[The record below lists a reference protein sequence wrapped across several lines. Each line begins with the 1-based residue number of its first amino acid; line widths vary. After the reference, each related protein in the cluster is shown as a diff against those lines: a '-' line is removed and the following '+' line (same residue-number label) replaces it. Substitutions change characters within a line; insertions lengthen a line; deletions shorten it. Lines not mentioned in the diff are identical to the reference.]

1 MKQAMRENSQTSNAD
16 AANVSRLML
25 RLALA
30 AVALAVVVIMLGAW
44 TRLVHAG
51 LGCPDWPGCYG
62 FLTVPQSD
70 AHIAIANARF
80 PTTPVDVAKGWPE
93 MIHRYAAGTLGLLVF
108 GLAAYAV
115 RQRKLGVPVK
125 LPLFI
130 AGFIVLQGAFGMWT
144 VTLKLWPQVVALH
157 LLGGFTTLSLL
168 TLLALRL
175 RRQAQRRPA
184 AKTGAVSLSEPV
196 TLSAGPSSRLYRP
209 WLYGGLLLVVLQIAL
224 GAWTAANY
232 AAVACTDLPTCGGQW
247 WPQGMDF
254 AHGFDL
260 TQHVGPNYLGGQ
272 LDADGRVA
280 IHVSHR
286 VGALVVLAYFSV
298 LLALMWARRQSN
310 RLGAPV
316 LLVAGLLLAQIALGL
331 ANIILY
337 IPLAVAV
344 AHNATGALLLLSV
357 IHLIWRERQLPQ
369 NATSRPFGVT
379 DNKKSSMNMAKHQ
392 EITA

>member
-1 MKQAMRENSQTSNAD
+1 MTTNYASNTESIT
-16 AANVSRLML
+16 VPRLML
-25 RLALA
+25 RLAVLA
-30 AVALAVVVIMLGAW
+30 VGLAVVVIMLGAW

-62 FLTVPQSD
+62 FLTVPQSETKM
-70 AHIAIANARF
+70 AIANARF
-80 PTTPVDVAKGWPE
+80 PETPVDVAKGWPE
-93 MIHRYAAGTLGLLVF
+93 MIHRYAAGMLGLLVF

-115 RQRKLGVPVK
+115 RQRKLNVPVK

-168 TLLALRL
+168 ALLVLRL
-175 RRQAQRRPA
+175 RSRVRGGLAQ
-184 AKTGAVSLSEPV
+184 TAVLK
-196 TLSAGPSSRLYRP
+196 SAGTRL
-209 WLYGGLLLVVLQIAL
+209 WLYGGLLLVIMQIAL
-224 GAWTAANY
+224 GGWTAANY

-247 WPQGMDF
+247 WPQDMDF
-254 AHGFDL
+254 AHGFDI
-260 TQHVGPNYLGGQ
+260 TQHVGPNYLGGK
-272 LDADGRVA
+272 LNADGRVA

-286 VGALVVLAYFSV
+286 LGAVVVLVYFSV
-298 LLALMWARRQSN
+298 LLGLLWARRRRNGLGQS
-310 RLGAPV
+310 
-316 LLVAGLLLAQIALGL
+316 VAVVAVVLLAQIGLGL
-331 ANIILY
+331 ANVILY

-357 IHLIWRERQLPQ
+357 IHLIWHQRQLSQGLPAQ
-369 NATSRPFGVT
+369 LSGAK
-379 DNKKSSMNMAKHQ
+379 DKKNNSTNSAKHQ

>member
-1 MKQAMRENSQTSNAD
+1 MMTTNYASNTASIT
-16 AANVSRLML
+16 VPRLML
-25 RLALA
+25 RLAILA
-30 AVALAVVVIMLGAW
+30 VGLAVVVIMLGAW

-62 FLTVPQSD
+62 FLTVPQSETKM
-70 AHIAIANARF
+70 AIANARF
-80 PTTPVDVAKGWPE
+80 PETPVDVAKGWPE
-93 MIHRYAAGTLGLLVF
+93 MIHRYAAGMLGLLVF

-115 RQRKLGVPVK
+115 RQRKLNVPVK

-168 TLLALRL
+168 ALLVLRL
-175 RRQAQRRPA
+175 RSRVRGGLAQ
-184 AKTGAVSLSEPV
+184 TAVLK
-196 TLSAGPSSRLYRP
+196 SAGTRL
-209 WLYGGLLLVVLQIAL
+209 WLYGGLLLVIMQIAL
-224 GAWTAANY
+224 GGWTAANY

-247 WPQGMDF
+247 WPQDMDF
-254 AHGFDL
+254 AHGFDI
-260 TQHVGPNYLGGQ
+260 TQHVGPNYLGGK
-272 LDADGRVA
+272 LNADGRVA

-286 VGALVVLAYFSV
+286 LGAVVVLVYFSV
-298 LLALMWARRQSN
+298 LLGLLWARRRRNGLGQS
-310 RLGAPV
+310 
-316 LLVAGLLLAQIALGL
+316 VAVVAVVLLAQIGLGL
-331 ANIILY
+331 ANVILY

-357 IHLIWRERQLPQ
+357 IHLIWHQRQLSQGLPAQ
-369 NATSRPFGVT
+369 LSGAK
-379 DNKKSSMNMAKHQ
+379 DNKNNSTNSAKHQ

>member
-1 MKQAMRENSQTSNAD
+1 MMTKNYADNAESIT
-16 AANVSRLML
+16 VPRLML
-25 RLALA
+25 RLAVLA
-30 AVALAVVVIMLGAW
+30 VGLGVVVIMLGAW

-62 FLTVPQSD
+62 FLTVPQSETS
-70 AHIAIANARF
+70 IAIANARF
-80 PTTPVDVAKGWPE
+80 PETPVDVAKGWPE
-93 MIHRYAAGTLGLLVF
+93 MIHRYAAGLLGLLVF

-115 RQRKLGVPVK
+115 RQRKLNVPVK

-168 TLLALRL
+168 ALLVLRL
-175 RRQAQRRPA
+175 RSRVRVGSGQTAVLKSARP
-184 AKTGAVSLSEPV
+184 GA
-196 TLSAGPSSRLYRP
+196 RLRP
-209 WLYGGLLLVVLQIAL
+209 WLYGGLLLVIMQIAL

-247 WPQGMDF
+247 WPQDMDF
-254 AHGFDL
+254 AHGFDI
-260 TQHVGPNYLGGQ
+260 TQHVGPNYLGGK
-272 LDADGRVA
+272 LNADGRVA

-286 VGALVVLAYFSV
+286 LGAAVVLVYFSV
-298 LLALMWARRQSN
+298 LLALLWARRRRNGLGQS
-310 RLGAPV
+310 
-316 LLVAGLLLAQIALGL
+316 VAVVAIVLLAQIALGL
-331 ANIILY
+331 ANVILY

-357 IHLIWRERQLPQ
+357 IQLIWHQRQLSQGLPVQ
-369 NATSRPFGVT
+369 LSGAKN
-379 DNKKSSMNMAKHQ
+379 NSMNSGKHQ

>member
-1 MKQAMRENSQTSNAD
+1 MMTKNYADNAESTT
-16 AANVSRLML
+16 VPRLML
-25 RLALA
+25 RLAVLA
-30 AVALAVVVIMLGAW
+30 VGLAVVVIMLGAW

-62 FLTVPQSD
+62 FLTVPQSETS
-70 AHIAIANARF
+70 IAIANARF
-80 PTTPVDVAKGWPE
+80 PETPVDVAKGWPE
-93 MIHRYAAGTLGLLVF
+93 MIHRYAAGMLGLLVF

-115 RQRKLGVPVK
+115 RQRKLNVPVK

-130 AGFIVLQGAFGMWT
+130 AGLIVLQGAFGMWT

-168 TLLALRL
+168 ALLVLRL
-175 RRQAQRRPA
+175 RSRVRGGSAQ
-184 AKTGAVSLSEPV
+184 TAVLK
-196 TLSAGPSSRLYRP
+196 SARSGSGLRP
-209 WLYGGLLLVVLQIAL
+209 WLYGGLLLVVMQIAL

-232 AAVACTDLPTCGGQW
+232 AAVACTDLPTCSGQW

-254 AHGFDL
+254 AHGFDI

-272 LDADGRVA
+272 LNADGRVA

-286 VGALVVLAYFSV
+286 LGAAVVLVYFSV
-298 LLALMWARRQSN
+298 LLALLWTRRRCNGLGQS
-310 RLGAPV
+310 
-316 LLVAGLLLAQIALGL
+316 VAVVAVVLLAQIALGL
-331 ANIILY
+331 ANVILH

-357 IHLIWRERQLPQ
+357 IQLIWHQRQLSQ
-369 NATSRPFGVT
+369 GLSAQLSGVK
-379 DNKKSSMNMAKHQ
+379 DNKNNSMNSGKHQ

>member
-1 MKQAMRENSQTSNAD
+1 MMTTNYASNTESIT
-16 AANVSRLML
+16 VPRLML
-25 RLALA
+25 RLAVLA
-30 AVALAVVVIMLGAW
+30 VGLAVVVIMLGAW

-62 FLTVPQSD
+62 FLTVPQSETKM
-70 AHIAIANARF
+70 AIANARF
-80 PTTPVDVAKGWPE
+80 PETPVDVAKGWPE
-93 MIHRYAAGTLGLLVF
+93 MIHRYAAGMLGLLVF

-115 RQRKLGVPVK
+115 RQRKLNVPVK

-168 TLLALRL
+168 ALLVLRL
-175 RRQAQRRPA
+175 RSRVRGGLAQ
-184 AKTGAVSLSEPV
+184 TAVLK
-196 TLSAGPSSRLYRP
+196 SAGTRL
-209 WLYGGLLLVVLQIAL
+209 WLYGGLLLVIMQIAL
-224 GAWTAANY
+224 GGWTAANY

-247 WPQGMDF
+247 WPQDMDF
-254 AHGFDL
+254 AHGFDI
-260 TQHVGPNYLGGQ
+260 TQHVGPNYLGGK
-272 LDADGRVA
+272 LNADGRVA

-286 VGALVVLAYFSV
+286 LGAVVVLVYFSV
-298 LLALMWARRQSN
+298 LLGLLWARRRRNGLGQS
-310 RLGAPV
+310 
-316 LLVAGLLLAQIALGL
+316 VAVVAVVLLAQIGLGL
-331 ANIILY
+331 ANVILY

-357 IHLIWRERQLPQ
+357 IHLIWHQRQLSQGLPAQ
-369 NATSRPFGVT
+369 LSGAK
-379 DNKKSSMNMAKHQ
+379 DNKNNSTNSAKHQ

>member
-1 MKQAMRENSQTSNAD
+1 MTKNYADNAESITV
-16 AANVSRLML
+16 ARLML
-25 RLALA
+25 SLAVLA
-30 AVALAVVVIMLGAW
+30 VGLAVVVIMLGAW

-62 FLTVPQSD
+62 FLTVPQSETS
-70 AHIAIANARF
+70 IAIANARF
-80 PTTPVDVAKGWPE
+80 PETPVDVAKGWPE
-93 MIHRYAAGTLGLLVF
+93 MIHRYAAGMLGLLVF

-115 RQRKLGVPVK
+115 RQRKLNVPVK

-168 TLLALRL
+168 ALLVLRL
-175 RRQAQRRPA
+175 RSRVRDGPVE
-184 AKTGAVSLSEPV
+184 TAVLK
-196 TLSAGPSSRLYRP
+196 SARSGSRLRP
-209 WLYGGLLLVVLQIAL
+209 WLYGGLLLVIMQIAL

-254 AHGFDL
+254 AHGFDI

-272 LDADGRVA
+272 LNADGRVA

-286 VGALVVLAYFSV
+286 LGAVVVLVYFSV
-298 LLALMWARRQSN
+298 LLTLLWVRRRRNGLGQS
-310 RLGAPV
+310 
-316 LLVAGLLLAQIALGL
+316 VAVVAVFLLAQIALGL
-331 ANIILY
+331 ANVILY

-357 IHLIWRERQLPQ
+357 IQLIWHQRQLSQGLPAQ
-369 NATSRPFGVT
+369 PSGAE
-379 DNKKSSMNMAKHQ
+379 DNKNNSMNSGKHQ

>member
-1 MKQAMRENSQTSNAD
+1 MTKNYAGNAESIK
-16 AANVSRLML
+16 VYRLML
-25 RLALA
+25 RLAVLA
-30 AVALAVVVIMLGAW
+30 VGLAVVVIMLGAW

-62 FLTVPQSD
+62 FLTVPQSETS
-70 AHIAIANARF
+70 IAIANVRF
-80 PTTPVDVAKGWPE
+80 PETPVDVAKGWPE
-93 MIHRYAAGTLGLLVF
+93 MIHRYAAGMLGLLVF

-115 RQRKLGVPVK
+115 RQRKRNVPVK

-168 TLLALRL
+168 ALLVLRL
-175 RRQAQRRPA
+175 RSRVRGGSAQTAVLKSACSGSGLRR
-184 AKTGAVSLSEPV
+184 
-196 TLSAGPSSRLYRP
+196 
-209 WLYGGLLLVVLQIAL
+209 WLYGGLLLVVMQIAL

-254 AHGFDL
+254 AHGFDI

-272 LDADGRVA
+272 LNADGRVA

-286 VGALVVLAYFSV
+286 LGAAVVLVYFSV
-298 LLALMWARRQSN
+298 LLALLWARRRRNGLGQS
-310 RLGAPV
+310 
-316 LLVAGLLLAQIALGL
+316 VAVVAVVLLAQIALGL
-331 ANIILY
+331 ANVILY

-357 IHLIWRERQLPQ
+357 IQLIWHQRQLSQGLPAQ
-369 NATSRPFGVT
+369 LSGVK
-379 DNKKSSMNMAKHQ
+379 NNSMNSGKHQ